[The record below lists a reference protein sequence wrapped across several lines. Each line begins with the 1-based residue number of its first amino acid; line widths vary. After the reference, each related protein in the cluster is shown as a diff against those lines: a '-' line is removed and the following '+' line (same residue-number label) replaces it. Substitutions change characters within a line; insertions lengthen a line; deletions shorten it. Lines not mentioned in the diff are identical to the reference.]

1 MYWQFLKLLSSQL
14 NTTVGFY
21 SVANRYEIEKL
32 WAATVKG
39 VALHAERAHNII
51 MELDS
56 GAAFREHIS
65 TIFSLLTVE
74 STLVN
79 AANELYA
86 NGLITQDTHTDV
98 TTHLIQ
104 PTRQR
109 ASLLIAAV
117 GATLKASPEKEQ
129 SVLQILDTNNQNV
142 FSFQVRSSIYFIVN
156 NIPYN

>member
-1 MYWQFLKLLSSQL
+1 MPSLVRPDY
-14 NTTVGFY
+14 
-21 SVANRYEIEKL
+21 
-32 WAATVKG
+32 
-39 VALHAERAHNII
+39 II
-51 MELDS
+51 MALDS

-65 TIFSLLTVE
+65 TIFSLLKVE

-86 NGLITQDTHTDV
+86 NRLITQDTHTDV

-109 ASLLIAAV
+109 ASILLAAV

-129 SVLQILDTNNQNV
+129 SVLQILDTCTNNQKV
-142 FSFQVRSSIYFIVN
+142 FSFQVRSSIYFKSLTPLQSVLE
-156 NIPYN
+156 Y